1 MILQNIANYGTII
14 STIVSVIILII
25 TFMTIKKVN
34 EININISNNNF
45 KTKQDNRWNN
55 NKNAWNDF
63 TDKS

>member
-1 MILQNIANYGTII
+1 
-14 STIVSVIILII
+14 
-25 TFMTIKKVN
+25 MTIKKVN

>member
-45 KTKQDNRWNN
+45 KTKQDNR
-55 NKNAWNDF
+55 
-63 TDKS
+63 